1 MRRRRLRHLALIPAL
16 LVALAAQAGE
26 GGFVPLFDGK
36 TTAGWTTVGGKP
48 ENWTVRDGLLV
59 TRGRGGGWLST
70 DATYANFI
78 LTLEFR
84 FGPGGNSGVFIRAPR
99 EGNPAYTG
107 MEIQLLDDGDEQ
119 YKSLKPYQ
127 YTGSI
132 YGVVAAKRG
141 HVKAPGQWN
150 RMEIRAEGP
159 KVVVA
164 LNGATIVEAVLTE
177 HPDAVPEHPGL
188 LRKDG
193 YIGLQS
199 HNDEVEFR
207 NVAIKELK

>member
-1 MRRRRLRHLALIPAL
+1 MRRRSLRCLAFIPAL
-16 LVALAAQAGE
+16 LAAHAAQADE

-48 ENWTVRDGLLV
+48 ENWLVRDGVLV
-59 TRGRGGGWLST
+59 TRGQGGGWLST
-70 DATYANFI
+70 DATYANFV

-84 FGPGGNSGVFIRAPR
+84 FGPGGNSGVFLRAPR
-99 EGNPAYTG
+99 EGNPAYAG
-107 MEIQLLDDGDEQ
+107 MEIQILDDDAER
-119 YKSLKPYQ
+119 YRSLKPYQ

-150 RMEIRAEGP
+150 RMEIRADGP
-159 KVVVA
+159 KVVVT
-164 LNGATIVEAVLTE
+164 LNGATIVDANLSE
-177 HPDAVPEHPGL
+177 HADAVAEHPGL

-193 YIGLQS
+193 FIGLQS